1 MMSRILYMLI
11 APKGAGK
18 PYIGTLISQ
27 HTEICFNN
35 NLATDAEISMAI
47 QALL

>member
-1 MMSRILYMLI
+1 MSRILYMLI
-11 APKGAGK
+11 GSKGAGK
-18 PYIGTLISQ
+18 TYIGTLISQ

-35 NLATDAEISMAI
+35 SLATDAEILMAI